1 MVKVRMMRVSGTMP
15 ISNPFLVTLNFKGF
29 AMSASNIEYPM
40 KKGKMMISKIVSKI
54 VFKIALM
61 VILI

>member
-1 MVKVRMMRVSGTMP
+1 MMRVRGTMP
-15 ISNPFLVTLNFKGF
+15 ISNPFLETLNFKGF

-40 KKGKMMISKIVSKI
+40 KKGKMMISKI
-54 VFKIALM
+54 ALM